1 MRKKVVSP
9 AHRRAAGLC
18 SQRVACP
25 QCQRRHRTRSA
36 VVNVLH
42 KVLFTT
48 LMLLFFLTVPLIVFL
63 FAMPFITPE
72 GTWLMLTGS
81 LVGVGLLALVVWSF
95 ETCRRSVIPYSLRQI
110 GRFPFFF
117 LLYALTPNLNRRD
130 QRAFMLQCAG

>member
-42 KVLFTT
+42 KVLFIT
-48 LMLLFFLTVPLIVFL
+48 LMLLLFLTVPLIVFL
-63 FAMPFITPE
+63 FVTTPPLEPTKRESSLGAKRMHE
-72 GTWLMLTGS
+72 GKHTQLW
-81 LVGVGLLALVVWSF
+81 
-95 ETCRRSVIPYSLRQI
+95 
-110 GRFPFFF
+110 
-117 LLYALTPNLNRRD
+117 PNPPAKPGKDRPTKKTECQPR
-130 QRAFMLQCAG
+130 